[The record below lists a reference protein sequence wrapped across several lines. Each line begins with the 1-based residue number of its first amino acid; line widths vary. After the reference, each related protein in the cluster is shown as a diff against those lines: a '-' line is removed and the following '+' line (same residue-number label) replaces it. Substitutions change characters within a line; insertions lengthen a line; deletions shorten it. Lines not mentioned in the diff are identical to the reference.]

1 MMYLPFSLHH
11 LTRTSGRGSQEDSLK
26 WLYACA
32 PLGFPVPQI
41 HCYPTHSAPCH
52 PLTMAVGFSPPAACW
67 RWQLKISSARFRYCA
82 IFRFTASRR
91 SLLGSTAVSTEGG
104 HEVLATC
111 PGRIPWSPGHT
122 PQRDALDPS
131 PFYTG
136 PLAAVPEGCPSPLAK
151 LPRATS
157 RSPYHSPRRDVS
169 RPLCSSSRRDA
180 PVPALRGGL
189 THPVHRGAARPR
201 RSGSG

>member
-1 MMYLPFSLHH
+1 MGGAEGNEGPGSAPGKLGPPQFFNPGRIKVCQLPCRHWACQDTVQMMYLPFSLHH
-11 LTRTSGRGSQEDSLK
+11 LTRTSGRGSQEGSLK

-32 PLGFPVPQI
+32 PLGFPVPQS

-104 HEVLATC
+104 HEVLATR

-136 PLAAVPEGCPSPLAK
+136 PLAAVP
-151 LPRATS
+151 
-157 RSPYHSPRRDVS
+157 
-169 RPLCSSSRRDA
+169 
-180 PVPALRGGL
+180 GGM
-189 THPVHRGAARPR
+189 P
-201 RSGSG
+201 